1 MNYEKMNYEKMNNNL
16 SDHKITSWTAVLF
29 LVLFLVFVISYEH
42 YSHKRAGERIQ
53 EHGQIIADALWNF
66 NPQGASEYLSLAC
79 KSYNYRY
86 LVVTDTRGK
95 IFQRA
100 MGEEPNLSERAFN
113 FLHLIPD
120 VPLVSAVVH
129 EGKVIGK
136 IEAVWECDTLYLEG
150 LVLFSL
156 GMLFAIFQ
164 LTLDLVYSKKRL
176 EDRVFE
182 RTNELTLLNSSLKFE
197 VEEHCRA
204 RETLYKTQERNRLI
218 AENVADVIWVI
229 NMEFEF
235 TYINPSV
242 YQQRGYT
249 VDEAMAQSID
259 QMVPPLEL
267 ERVISLNS
275 EKLAQIQ
282 AGDPAGW
289 EPIIFEMEQCHKDGS
304 LIWTSNNAR
313 ILKGPDNK
321 PEGVLGV
328 TRDITEQKRAEKEK
342 NKADR
347 YAVER
352 EKHAMVGQIA
362 GKIAHDFNNILGVIM
377 GNTELALLDCKDENI
392 SGTLELIFGQ
402 TMRGKNL
409 TKSLVAF
416 AKDQEPK
423 QEFFRIGEKIDLV
436 MNLLKKDLEGIEL
449 ITEEGSDVPDLL
461 ADPGMVEHAVVNLI
475 QNSIHALGFAVHP
488 RIIVRTHCLD
498 GHICLEIEDNGCG
511 IPPEHLDHIYEP
523 AFTLKGS
530 KDLTGSY
537 KNHIKGTGYGMANI
551 KKYIEQH
558 KGRISVRSE
567 FGSEF
572 GSGTTFTICL
582 PVIEKEFT
590 PEEKAEILNSR
601 LATGKYILHVEDEQA
616 ISDVHYRVLTQDPCL
631 HNVDRAHDAGT
642 AIRLF
647 DENDYDFVSLDYT
660 LPGEMNGMDV
670 YHHIRQANKQIP
682 ILFVSGNIEFLESI
696 KELKQ
701 KDFHIDHLSKPCQNK
716 EYVNCINALMGKVL
730 GVL

>member
-1 MNYEKMNYEKMNNNL
+1 
-16 SDHKITSWTAVLF
+16 
-29 LVLFLVFVISYEH
+29 
-42 YSHKRAGERIQ
+42 
-53 EHGQIIADALWNF
+53 
-66 NPQGASEYLSLAC
+66 
-79 KSYNYRY
+79 
-86 LVVTDTRGK
+86 
-95 IFQRA
+95 

-120 VPLVSAVVH
+120 VTLVSAVVQ
-129 EGKVIGK
+129 EGKFIGK
-136 IEAVWECDTLYLEG
+136 IEAVWECDTIYFEG

-156 GMLFAIFQ
+156 VMLFAIFQ
-164 LTLDLVYSKKRL
+164 LTLHLVYSKKRL

-182 RTNELTLLNSSLKFE
+182 RTNELFLLNSSLKFE

-218 AENVADVIWVI
+218 AENVADVIWVT

-235 TYINPSV
+235 TYISPSV

-249 VDEAMAQSID
+249 VDEAMAQSLYEII
-259 QMVPPLEL
+259 PPLDL
-267 ERVISLNS
+267 ERVIALHS

-282 AGDPAGW
+282 VGDSDGW
-289 EPIIFEMEQCHKDGS
+289 EPAIFEMKQRHKDGT

-313 ILKGPDNK
+313 ILKGDDNK

-328 TRDITEQKRAEKEK
+328 TRDISEQKRAEKEK
-342 NKADR
+342 KQAER

-402 TMRGKNL
+402 TLRGKNL
-409 TKSLVAF
+409 TKNLVAF

-449 ITEEGSDVPDLL
+449 ITEEGADVPDLL

-475 QNSIHALGFAVHP
+475 QNSIHALGFAAHP
-488 RIIVRTHCLD
+488 RIIVRTHFLD

-511 IPPEHLDHIYEP
+511 IPPEHIEP

-530 KDLTGSY
+530 HDLTGSY
-537 KNHIKGTGYGMANI
+537 KKHIKGSGYGMANI
-551 KKYIEQH
+551 KKYVEQH

-572 GSGTTFTICL
+572 GLGTTFTICL

-590 PEEKAEILNSR
+590 PEEKAEISRSR
-601 LATGKYILHVEDEQA
+601 LATGKYILHVEDEHA
-616 ISDVHYRVLTQDPCL
+616 ISDVHYRILTQSPCL
-631 HNVDRAHDAGT
+631 HKVDRAHDAGT

-647 DENDYDFVSLDYT
+647 DGNDYDFVSLDYT

-670 YHHIRQANKQIP
+670 YHHIRQTNKQIP

-730 GVL
+730 VAL

>member
-1 MNYEKMNYEKMNNNL
+1 MDYEKMNNNL
-16 SDHKITSWTAVLF
+16 NDHKITSWTAVLF

-42 YSHKRAGERIQ
+42 YAHKRAGERIQ

-86 LVVTDTRGK
+86 LVVTDTWGK

-100 MGEEPNLSERAFN
+100 MGEEPNLSERVFN

-129 EGKVIGK
+129 GGKTIGK
-136 IEAVWECDTLYLEG
+136 IEAVWECDTIYFEG

-156 GMLFAIFQ
+156 VMLFAIFQ
-164 LTLDLVYSKKRL
+164 LTLHLVYAKKRL

-182 RTNELTLLNSSLKFE
+182 RTNELSLLNTSLKLE

-204 RETLYKTQERNRLI
+204 RETLYKTQERYRLI
-218 AENVADVIWVI
+218 AENVADVIWVT

-235 TYINPSV
+235 TYVSPSV
-242 YQQRGYT
+242 YQQRGYMA
-249 VDEAMAQSID
+249 DEAMAQSLDEII
-259 QMVPPLEL
+259 PPLDL
-267 ERVISLNS
+267 ERVIALHS

-282 AGDPAGW
+282 VGDPDGW
-289 EPIIFEMEQCHKDGS
+289 EPAIFEMKQRHKDGT

-313 ILKGPDNK
+313 ILKGTGNQ
-321 PEGVLGV
+321 PEGILGV
-328 TRDITEQKRAEKEK
+328 TRDISEQKRAEKEK
-342 NKADR
+342 TKAQR

-392 SGTLELIFGQ
+392 SGILELIFGQ
-402 TMRGKNL
+402 TLRGKNL
-409 TKSLVAF
+409 TKNLVAF

-475 QNSIHALGFAVHP
+475 QNSIHALGFAAHP

-530 KDLTGSY
+530 RDLTGSY
-537 KNHIKGTGYGMANI
+537 KKHIKGTGYGMANI

-558 KGRISVRSE
+558 KGRISVQSE
-567 FGSEF
+567 FGL
-572 GSGTTFTICL
+572 GTTFTICL

-616 ISDVHYRVLTQDPCL
+616 ISDVHYRILTQEPCL
-631 HNVDRAHDAGT
+631 HKVDRAHDAGT

-647 DENDYDFVSLDYT
+647 DGNDYDFVSLDYT
-660 LPGEMNGMDV
+660 LPGEKNGMDV
-670 YHHIRQANKQIP
+670 YHHIRQTNKQIP

-701 KDFHIDHLSKPCQNK
+701 KDFYIDHLSKPCQNK

-730 GVL
+730 VAL